1 MTDPAALPETSAA
14 SLPGAPG
21 RTAPASGSLTVRAL
35 EADAGLLDPLS
46 AGTAA
51 AAQSSDA
58 SYLRHLL
65 EVEAAWTAV
74 LAEAGMTTAAHA
86 RAAAAAADPA
96 DYDLAALAHDGQS
109 GGNVLIPALKAM
121 RARAAEAAAAEASSG
136 SEREP
141 GPEAGQGAGV
151 DAAAG
156 IHIGATSQDIMDTAM
171 MRMSAQVA
179 ATVLADLRT
188 AVAALTDLAREH
200 RDTPMV
206 ARSLTQHSLPST
218 FGLRAAG
225 WLAALAQAG
234 ERLEAATAALPIQ
247 WGGAAGTMAALAGR
261 VDAAHRHG
269 TLDAGTDAFA
279 LVEALAARLGL
290 AAPAGPWHTNR
301 MPVTGVAAALADV
314 VAACGKI
321 ANDVLVSARI
331 ENGEL
336 GEPLAAGRGGSSAMP
351 HKQNPV
357 LSVLIHS
364 GALSAPG
371 SLAQVLTA
379 AGAANEERPDGG
391 WHAEWPALRHLMR
404 LAGGAAARTA
414 ELVSG
419 LRVNTGR
426 MSENLNRVGPM
437 LVSERLMAELAP
449 VLQEQAGGEPGS
461 GKARLQAI
469 VDRSL
474 GGGPDEPD
482 FRTLLREE
490 LPASVTDEQ
499 LDGLLDPAGYTGE
512 AGALVD
518 RLLAGARGFLGG
530 GD

>member
-1 MTDPAALPETSAA
+1 MTEPAALPETAA
-14 SLPGAPG
+14 TTVPGPTG
-21 RTAPASGSLTVRAL
+21 RTGPASQSVRDAVDVAL
-35 EADAGLLDPLS
+35 ARDPESDVGLLDPLS
-46 AGTAA
+46 AGTAV
-51 AAQSSDA
+51 AAQSSDTA
-58 SYLRHLL
+58 YLRHLL

-74 LAEAGMTTAAHA
+74 LAEAGMTSAAHA
-86 RAAAAAADPA
+86 RAAQACADPVQ
-96 DYDLAALAHDGQS
+96 YDLAALAHAGQD
-109 GGNVLIPALKAM
+109 GGNPLIPVLKAM
-121 RARAAEAAAAEASSG
+121 RARAAEAA
-136 SEREP
+136 P
-141 GPEAGQGAGV
+141 DDAGV
-151 DAAAG
+151 TGA
-156 IHIGATSQDIMDTAM
+156 IHVGATSQDIMDTAM
-171 MRMSAQVA
+171 MRMSARVA
-179 ATVLADLRT
+179 ATILADLRA
-188 AVAALTDLAREH
+188 AVAALVDLARQH

-206 ARSLTQHSLPST
+206 ARSLAQHSLPST

-225 WLAALAQAG
+225 WLTALAQAG
-234 ERLEAATAALPIQ
+234 QRLEAATDALPIQ
-247 WGGAAGTMAALAGR
+247 WGGAAGTMAALSGR
-261 VDAAHRHG
+261 VAKAHRQG
-269 TLDAGTDAFA
+269 TLDAGLDAFD
-279 LVEALAARLGL
+279 LVERLADRLGL

-301 MPVTGVAAALADV
+301 MAVTGIAAALAEV

-357 LSVLIHS
+357 LSVMIHS

-404 LAGGAAARTA
+404 QAGGAAERTA

-426 MSENLNRVGPM
+426 MAENLNRVGPL

-449 VLQEQAGGEPGS
+449 LLAERSDGDPAS

-474 GGGPDEPD
+474 GGGQDEPD
-482 FRTLLREE
+482 FRTLLRAE
-490 LPASVTDEQ
+490 LPDSVTDEQ
-499 LDGLLDPAGYTGE
+499 LDGLLDPAEYTGE

-518 RLLAGARGFLGG
+518 RLVAAASGFLAAGAH
-530 GD
+530 